1 MTNNEAEY
9 EAIPTGLDLAKVVG
23 ALSVVLHSDFQVVVG
38 HINGDYEAKG
48 EQMKKYLYLIRRRAN
63 QTFAVKFLQVLRE
76 ENEHVN

>member
-9 EAIPTGLDLAKVVG
+9 EAILTGLDLAKVVG
-23 ALSVVLHSDFQVVVG
+23 ALLVVLHSDFQVVVG

>member
-9 EAIPTGLDLAKVVG
+9 EAILTGLDLAKVVG

>member
-9 EAIPTGLDLAKVVG
+9 EAILTGLDLAKVVG

-63 QTFAVKFLQVLRE
+63 
-76 ENEHVN
+76 